1 MQTITVPSASGS
13 GIAGYP
19 NSDYDTQG
27 VKKYT
32 RNPIRYPIIFKKKVK
47 WYSKSNFKNQIR
59 AHWLAQTEK
68 SPVCHSGQSSSP
80 KPSLAGSTILFNK
93 PGLTNRPVP
102 WFAIQFIQ
110 RRSLSWHLISS
121 CLFSSCNLPCF
132 RIISKLHF
140 DANLKY
146 TPAISNSCK
155 AAASLLHHV
164 NIE

>member
-80 KPSLAGSTILFNK
+80 KPSLAGYSKSGYWCWSVTFHLQSCST
-93 PGLTNRPVP
+93 
-102 WFAIQFIQ
+102 
-110 RRSLSWHLISS
+110 SLSWPIGQFLD
-121 CLFSSCNLPCF
+121 LL
-132 RIISKLHF
+132 
-140 DANLKY
+140 
-146 TPAISNSCK
+146 SNSSNVEAFRGIWLAVVCFLV
-155 AAASLLHHV
+155 ATCPAFV
-164 NIE
+164 